1 MYLSS
6 FTFTVAV
13 LPVLL
18 AVYYLIPEKGKRGF
32 LLAASLLVYG
42 WGSPIRVLYLA
53 VCVLF
58 DYGIGLLLERL
69 HGRKTL
75 CTAILAGA
83 AVGHA
88 AGMVWIRSTV
98 TQTLL
103 YPFGIGVYTLQGL
116 GYLIGVYRRRHTAAV
131 DLTEL
136 ALYLSLF
143 PTLYLGPLMRF
154 TDFSEQMKKQ
164 DRSVAQLSGGLS
176 LFIRGLA
183 EKVVLSDTF
192 GYIFREL
199 RQTGQMSMLTAWL
212 MTITFIMYLY
222 FEMLGITEMARGLG
236 RCFGLDMPKNFSQPF
251 FCPSVSGF
259 MQSWNLSLVQWFQ
272 TNFCELLFD
281 GQKRK
286 WSKPV
291 GTILMWLLMG
301 AWYGQRVQ
309 LLLWGAAVGVLMTV
323 DAFVTEKLFRKQYL
337 AGLVYT
343 AVVMAFVWVLFFSDS
358 MAETGSIWASMLGFG
373 NGITDR
379 NGLYFFTSYIA
390 LLLLGLYIATGLF
403 RNITERLS
411 DTKPGR
417 VLEVWKPLLHGVLL
431 LFCIASMLN
440 GEQAQELWLGL

>member
-18 AVYYLIPEKGKRGF
+18 AAFYLIPEKGRRGF

-69 HGRKTL
+69 HERKTL
-75 CTAILAGA
+75 CTALLAGA
-83 AVGHA
+83 AVIHA
-88 AGMVWIRSTV
+88 AAMVWIRSTV
-98 TQTLL
+98 TQTALF
-103 YPFGIGVYTLQGL
+103 PFGIAVYTLQGL

-131 DLTEL
+131 NLAEL

-143 PTLYLGPLMRF
+143 PTLYMGPLMEYAEFR
-154 TDFSEQMKKQ
+154 EQMKNRK
-164 DRSVAQLSGGLS
+164 SSIVQLSDGLA

-192 GYIFREL
+192 GYIFGEL
-199 RQTGQMSMLTAWL
+199 RQTGQLSMLTAWL
-212 MTITFIMYLY
+212 MVITFIMYLY
-222 FEMLGITEMARGLG
+222 FGMLGITEMARGLG
-236 RCFGLDMPKNFSQPF
+236 RCFGLDMPRNFSHPF

-259 MQSWNLSLVQWFQ
+259 MQSWNLTLVQWFQ
-272 TNFCELLFD
+272 TNFCEFLFG
-281 GQKRK
+281 GQNRK
-286 WSKPV
+286 WSRPV
-291 GTILMWLLMG
+291 SILLMWLLMG

-309 LLLWGAAVGVLMTV
+309 LLLWGLTVGVLMTI
-323 DAFVTEKLFRKQYL
+323 DPFVTEKLFRKHYI

-343 AVVMAFVWVLFFSDS
+343 SVVMSFAWVLFFSDS

-373 NGITDR
+373 QGIADR

-390 LLLLGLYIATGLF
+390 MLLLGFYIAADLF
-403 RNITERLS
+403 RNITERLAEHG
-411 DTKPGR
+411 KGLR
-417 VLEVWKPLLHGVLL
+417 VLNPLLHGALL
-431 LFCIASMLN
+431 LFCLASMLY
-440 GEQAQELWLGL
+440 GEQTQELWLGL